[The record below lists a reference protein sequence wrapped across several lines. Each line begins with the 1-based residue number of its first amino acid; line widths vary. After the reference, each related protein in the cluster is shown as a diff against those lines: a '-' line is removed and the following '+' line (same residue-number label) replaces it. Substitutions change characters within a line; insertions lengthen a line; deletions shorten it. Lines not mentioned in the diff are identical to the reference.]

1 MTEALAI
8 KPLGIKEL
16 KDTIE
21 ALLEVSLKITSVLK
35 DGYQASDL
43 AVIFE
48 LFTKDEEMKKKI
60 ALAYDGISKVGGEVK
75 DLDISE
81 GIELTI
87 AFIQYVP
94 KFITA
99 LKKGS

>member
-1 MTEALAI
+1 MNEVSVI

-35 DGYQASDL
+35 DGYQATDL
-43 AVIFE
+43 ALIFE

-60 ALAYDGISKVGGEVK
+60 ALAYDGISKVGGEVR
-75 DLDISE
+75 DIDISE
-81 GIELTI
+81 GIELTVSM
-87 AFIQYVP
+87 IQYVP
-94 KFITA
+94 KFIAA
-99 LKKGS
+99 LQKDK